1 MDLFWICS
9 SDIWSCDGVKLN
21 NKFILVRCRWC
32 LQGWIERVLEE
43 RTRRRWLFWC
53 WGSSHSPQNWNYYLG
68 NTNPECP
75 GGEGTKNPWID
86 VCCTEEIQLPR
97 GSCWALCRK
106 GLCAIAQCESLR
118 YKLLAGAPVRKAC
131 YGVVRFIM
139 ESGAKGCEVVVS
151 GKLRGQRAKS
161 MKFTDGFMIHSGYP
175 IQEYIDMAVRHVY
188 LRQGKRLHWVY
199 TYILIVIQNLLRS
212 WKM

>member
-1 MDLFWICS
+1 MAEINMDLFWICS

-53 WGSSHSPQNWNYYLG
+53 WGSSHSSQNWNHYLG

-97 GSCWALCRK
+97 GNCWGNDHWIITYYSNDSPIYLLCCFWNVNLMHSPYVMLGFHK
-106 GLCAIAQCESLR
+106 CANQSKCLVGLHFC
-118 YKLLAGAPVRKAC
+118 G
-131 YGVVRFIM
+131 
-139 ESGAKGCEVVVS
+139 
-151 GKLRGQRAKS
+151 
-161 MKFTDGFMIHSGYP
+161 
-175 IQEYIDMAVRHVY
+175 
-188 LRQGKRLHWVY
+188 
-199 TYILIVIQNLLRS
+199 
-212 WKM
+212 